1 MSEKLLHAPAAARF
15 RPSPHP
21 LGNRIARA
29 AWGMV
34 WLLLFRPSPRVCM
47 GWRRMLLRA
56 FGARIGRGAVIH
68 ASARIWAPWNLEMG
82 RDSCLAEHVE
92 CYAVARIRIGG
103 YATVSQF
110 SFLCT
115 ATHDVDSPD
124 MALVTHPISI
134 GDHAW
139 VAAGAFVG
147 PGVMLGEGAV
157 LGARSSAFRSI
168 PPWTVAAGSPARP
181 IRTRSR
187 AVAEHRRTAGAAS

>member
-1 MSEKLLHAPAAARF
+1 MSQDLTHAPAATRF

-21 LGNRIARA
+21 LRNRIARA
-29 AWGMV
+29 AWGAAWTV
-34 WLLLFRPSPRVCM
+34 LFRPSPRVCI

-56 FGARIGRGAVIH
+56 FGARIGHGAVVH

-82 RDSCLAEHVE
+82 AHSCLAEHVE
-92 CYAVARIRIGG
+92 CYAVARIRIGA

-124 MALVTHPISI
+124 MALVTRPISI

-147 PGVMLGEGAV
+147 PGVTLGEGAV
-157 LGARSSAFRSI
+157 LGARSAAFRSV

-181 IRTRSR
+181 VRTRSQ
-187 AVAEHRRTAGAAS
+187 AVAEHRRAAGTPP